1 MSLKDLRDELA
12 EEVAA
17 IFDGQF
23 SISITETKIVPQPDD
38 PAITFPNLDARTQG
52 AKLITTCVLYIDMR
66 KSTDLS
72 FAHKPQT
79 VAKLYST
86 FVRAMTRTARHY
98 GGHVRGII
106 GDRVMVLFDVEDC
119 FANAVHCAIAMN
131 TVAQHIINKHF
142 KANEVRF
149 GIGIDH
155 GRMLVTKAGIRRHGS
170 EQGNYKSLVW
180 LGRPA
185 NVASKL
191 TDAANKPA
199 EYEMVEK
206 VSVAYDTRAQPARPS
221 VSASGLLGLGAVEVS
236 TPPPMGGLL
245 GLSAALG
252 LGGTGTSPFGA
263 LYTSSGTSSSDGWE
277 WVTETLPAFLSQ
289 LEVHYVPSRITH
301 KRPDFGSFVLKSD
314 EVMTKASTPPILMT
328 TAVWNGFKRAK
339 PDSAAVRQSLFKRV
353 SVKVPGYTGVIFG
366 GRAEFPDLRQ

>member
-1 MSLKDLRDELA
+1 MSLKDLRDELSD
-12 EEVAA
+12 EVSL
-17 IFDGQF
+17 IFDSQF
-23 SISITETKIVPQPDD
+23 EISITSTNTVPQPDD
-38 PAITFPNLDARTQG
+38 PAITFPNLDTQTQG

-79 VAKLYST
+79 VAKLYSA

-170 EQGNYKSLVW
+170 EQGNYKNLVW

-191 TDAANKPA
+191 TDAANKPT

-206 VSVAYDTRAQPARPS
+206 VSVAYETRTPPALFGL
-221 VSASGLLGLGAVEVS
+221 SASGMLGLGSAGVS
-236 TPPPMGGLL
+236 SPAPMGGLL
-245 GLSAALG
+245 GLGAALG
-252 LGGTGTSPFGA
+252 LGGTGTSPFGVLNTA
-263 LYTSSGTSSSDGWE
+263 SSSDKWE
-277 WVTETLPAFLSQ
+277 WVTETLPSFLSQ

-301 KRPDFGSFVLKSD
+301 KRPDFGSFFLTSE
-314 EVMTKASTPPILMT
+314 EVETKASTPPILMT
-328 TAVWNGFKRAK
+328 KAVWNGFKTAEPNSSPVQK
-339 PDSAAVRQSLFKRV
+339 ALFKKV
-353 SVKVPGYTGVIFG
+353 SVTVPGYTDVIFG
-366 GRAEFPDLRQ
+366 GRVEFPQLRT